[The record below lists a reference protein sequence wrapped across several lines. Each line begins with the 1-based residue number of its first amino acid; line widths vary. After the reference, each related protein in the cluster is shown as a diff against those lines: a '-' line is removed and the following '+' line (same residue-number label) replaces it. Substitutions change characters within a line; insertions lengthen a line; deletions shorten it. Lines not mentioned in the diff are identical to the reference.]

1 MKKTNRKQNRD
12 SFGSE
17 WNAHSSFQQ
26 SKAKKV
32 RKSQKEI
39 GHCPHSQLQVL
50 EFCQTKCA
58 LAFLVHCC
66 VALVQIISRSNIWFS
81 FNWLNVWKDYFL
93 MFKNDTGK
101 QRKMVYLHWSS
112 LLLWK

>member
-39 GHCPHSQLQVL
+39 GHCPHS
-50 EFCQTKCA
+50 
-58 LAFLVHCC
+58 
-66 VALVQIISRSNIWFS
+66 
-81 FNWLNVWKDYFL
+81 
-93 MFKNDTGK
+93 
-101 QRKMVYLHWSS
+101 
-112 LLLWK
+112 

>member
-39 GHCPHSQLQVL
+39 GHCPHSQLQVKN
-50 EFCQTKCA
+50 FAK
-58 LAFLVHCC
+58 
-66 VALVQIISRSNIWFS
+66 
-81 FNWLNVWKDYFL
+81 LNV
-93 MFKNDTGK
+93 
-101 QRKMVYLHWSS
+101 HWLFWCTVVS
-112 LLLWK
+112 L